1 MIVTKQREAVMGVYL
16 NPGNDAFAESLNSE
30 IYVDKSNM
38 IHYTNRVLGTSAL
51 AVRADLESP

>member
-1 MIVTKQREAVMGVYL
+1 MGVYL

-38 IHYTNRVLGTSAL
+38 IITQIVYWVQNRNSSAL